1 MLRSVELKDY
11 MLPDPV
17 KMRGDGDL
25 FEAIH
30 KILVYKV
37 SGICVVDEH
46 NVLTGVLS
54 ELDCLKAILSSVYNE
69 APYAGKIEEYMTRE
83 VITVGLYDNIVDVA
97 NDMLEHKHRRRPV
110 IDDDG
115 KLVGQV
121 TCRQLLCA
129 VKEFAGP
136 VDPTEHK

>member
-11 MLPDPV
+11 MLHDPV
-17 KMRGDGDL
+17 KMRADDDV

-30 KILVYKV
+30 KILIYKV
-37 SGICVVDEH
+37 SGVCVVDEH

-54 ELDCLKAILSSVYNE
+54 ELDCLKAILSGVYNE
-69 APYAGKIEEYMTRE
+69 SPCAGKVEEYMTRD
-83 VITVGLYDNIVDVA
+83 VITVGLYDSIVDVA
-97 NDMLEHKHRRRPV
+97 NDMLKQKHRRRPV
-110 IDDDG
+110 LDDDG

-121 TCRQLLCA
+121 TCRQLLQA

-136 VDPTEHK
+136 VDPSEHK